1 MFTSICSPIP
11 LGEFLELSIPDKRE
25 VYPSSHRK
33 GMYCV
38 LAFFLLVYTLLLIRD
53 IGHNSLVWDEAV
65 IAQSGVDLVR
75 LYPSLL
81 GDPEGTINTYVHWF
95 PYFPPLMSIVLSL
108 AYAIFGIGEVVARS
122 VSVCFSLLGLITTF
136 LLGREA
142 FDESSGIASAL
153 LLSVMPIYWHM
164 SRVAMLDVASVFF
177 FTLTLYLYYKGLNTL
192 KMELILLAGFTLGL
206 GMLTKYPNI
215 LCVPVLFI
223 PLFLGFFGRK
233 KVDWRPVVCL
243 FLALE
248 IAFFIF
254 VPWFYKTTMVSQS
267 WRGWIHEI
275 RPGKQ
280 YKWLMAEYWIGSL
293 TVPFLQMTFP
303 LGILALLAVAYS
315 LKQRSKADIF
325 LLSWVVVIFLWFV
338 PIHKDVRYTMP
349 YLPALAILSGRLV
362 KNLSVRLVEQF
373 AVTLKGI
380 SVERL
385 KVATGVTL
393 MLVLLI
399 ISPVLYGLTTQPK
412 GLQVPIPEA
421 FSYIAG
427 NIGADRNVLVLLS
440 CNNLSQHASY
450 FYMYMV
456 AGLDASIHILIY
468 PSSSVDWYDPGPLNT
483 TRITQ
488 MCIEQNVQYVL
499 LWDGSPYSE
508 SWLPVLID
516 SDLFILQRVVGSR
529 SNAIFILEFQ
539 SSAFNLS

>member
-1 MFTSICSPIP
+1 
-11 LGEFLELSIPDKRE
+11 
-25 VYPSSHRK
+25 
-33 GMYCV
+33 
-38 LAFFLLVYTLLLIRD
+38 
-53 IGHNSLVWDEAV
+53 LVWDEAV

-81 GDPEGTINTYVHWF
+81 EDPHRTIDTYVRWF

-108 AYAIFGIGEVVARS
+108 AYAIFGISETVARS
-122 VSVCFSLLGLITTF
+122 VSVCFNLLGLITTF

-142 FDESSGIASAL
+142 FDESAGIASVL

-177 FTLTLYLYYKGLNTL
+177 FALTLHLYYKGLSTNRI
-192 KMELILLAGFTLGL
+192 ELILLAGFPLGL

-215 LCVPVLFI
+215 LCVPIIFVPML
-223 PLFLGFFGRK
+223 LGFFDRK

-243 FLALE
+243 LLALE
-248 IAFFIF
+248 LAFFIF
-254 VPWFYKTTMVSQS
+254 IPWFYKTTIVSQS

-293 TVPFLQMTFP
+293 NVPFLQMTLP

-325 LLSWVVVIFLWFV
+325 LLSWAAVVFLWFV
-338 PIHKDVRYTMP
+338 PIHKDLRYTMP

-362 KNLSVRLVEQF
+362 SHISVKLVEQF
-373 AVTLKGI
+373 AGTLKGI
-380 SVERL
+380 SEERL
-385 KVATGVTL
+385 KGSAGVTL
-393 MLVLLI
+393 MLVLLMT
-399 ISPVLYGLTTQPK
+399 SPILYGLATQPK

-421 FSYIAG
+421 FSYIVE
-427 NIGADRNVLVLLS
+427 NMRADGNVLVLLS

-468 PSSSVDWYDPGPLNT
+468 PSSSVDWYDPGPINT
-483 TRITQ
+483 TRIAQ
-488 MCIEQNVQYVL
+488 LCIEKNIQYII

-508 SWLPVLID
+508 SWLPVLLD
-516 SDLFILQRVVGSR
+516 SNLFVLKRVVGSK
-529 SNAIFILEFQ
+529 SNAIFILEF
-539 SSAFNLS
+539 

>member
-1 MFTSICSPIP
+1 M
-11 LGEFLELSIPDKRE
+11 ELSVPDKRE
-25 VYPSSHRK
+25 IYSSSHRR
-33 GMYCV
+33 GIYCV
-38 LAFFLLVYTLLLIRD
+38 LAFFLLVYTLLLNRD

-81 GDPEGTINTYVHWF
+81 EDPYTTINTYVHWF

-108 AYAIFGIGEVVARS
+108 AYAIFGISETVARS
-122 VSVCFSLLGLITTF
+122 VSVCFGLLGLITTF

-142 FDESSGIASAL
+142 FDESAGIASVL

-177 FTLTLYLYYKGLNTL
+177 FVLTLHLYYRGLRS
-192 KMELILLAGFTLGL
+192 KRMELILLAGFTLGL
-206 GMLTKYPNI
+206 GMLTKYSNI
-215 LCVPVLFI
+215 LCVPLLFVPVLSE
-223 PLFLGFFGRK
+223 FFGRK
-233 KVDWRPVVCL
+233 KFEWRPVVCL
-243 FLALE
+243 LLALE

-275 RPGKQ
+275 QPGKQ

-293 TVPFLQMTFP
+293 NVPLLQMTLP

-325 LLSWVVVIFLWFV
+325 LLSWVAVVFLWFV
-338 PIHKDVRYTMP
+338 PIHKDLRYTMP
-349 YLPALAILSGRLV
+349 YLPALAILSGRLINDISR
-362 KNLSVRLVEQF
+362 KLVEQF
-373 AVTLKGI
+373 AVSLKRI
-380 SVERL
+380 SGEQL
-385 KVATGVTL
+385 KAVTGVTL
-393 MLVLLI
+393 ILALLI
-399 ISPVLYGLTTQPK
+399 TSPVLYGLATQPK
-412 GLQVPIPEA
+412 GLQAPIPEA
-421 FSYIAG
+421 FSYIVE
-427 NIGADRNVLVLLS
+427 NIRADGNVLVLLS

-468 PSSSVDWYDPGPLNT
+468 PSSSVDWYDPGPINT

-488 MCIEQNVQYVL
+488 ICIEQNVQYVL

-508 SWLPVLID
+508 SWLPILID
-516 SDLFILQRVVGSR
+516 SNLFVLQRVVGSR
-529 SNAIFILEFQ
+529 NNAIFILEFQ
-539 SSAFNLS
+539 SSAIHPVMKV